1 MTDLT
6 SPRSEVEWYVW
17 REVGGQGRIVREMKE
32 REEGKESERSRMG
45 GRKGSRRRGR
55 RGVEKTPYTQH
66 DSLHTRT
73 CRRSTSD

>member
-1 MTDLT
+1 M
-6 SPRSEVEWYVW
+6 
-17 REVGGQGRIVREMKE
+17 GGQGRIVREMKE

-45 GRKGSRRRGR
+45 GRKGSRRRG
-55 RGVEKTPYTQH
+55 VEETPYTQH